1 MGSGRS
7 RALFRGRAPEFSGV
21 RSLRVPRSAGD
32 GVDAAPSVTGS
43 GHNGG
48 GNQGLGHWE
57 TPA

>member
-7 RALFRGRAPEFSGV
+7 RAPFRGRAPEFSGV
-21 RSLRVPRSAGD
+21 RSPPVPRSSGG
-32 GVDAAPSVTGS
+32 GVDAAPRVTGS